1 MRGEEDDRIH
11 HRPGGRI
18 DRRNDGVSGQTAAT
32 ILVLAVT
39 LTIVA
44 VLALVVLPLAVKAA
58 HRANPALS
66 VEEFDLLVAA
76 VDEDSDDD

>member
-1 MRGEEDDRIH
+1 MIESTIAQAVVSIAGMT
-11 HRPGGRI
+11 
-18 DRRNDGVSGQTAAT
+18 GVSEQTAAT

-44 VLALVVLPLAVKAA
+44 VLTLVVLPLAVKSA

-66 VEEFDLLVAA
+66 VEEVDLLVST
-76 VDEDSDDD
+76 VSEDSDDD

>member
-1 MRGEEDDRIH
+1 MIESTIAQVVVLIAGMT
-11 HRPGGRI
+11 
-18 DRRNDGVSGQTAAT
+18 GVSEQTAAT

-66 VEEFDLLVAA
+66 VEEFDLLVSA
-76 VDEDSDDD
+76 VSEDSDDD

>member
-1 MRGEEDDRIH
+1 MIESTIAQAVVSIAGMT
-11 HRPGGRI
+11 
-18 DRRNDGVSGQTAAT
+18 GVSEQTAAT

-66 VEEFDLLVAA
+66 VEEFDLLVSA
-76 VDEDSDDD
+76 VSEDSDDD

>member
-1 MRGEEDDRIH
+1 MIESTIAQAVVSIAGMT
-11 HRPGGRI
+11 
-18 DRRNDGVSGQTAAT
+18 GVSEQTAAT

-76 VDEDSDDD
+76 VSEDSDDD

>member
-1 MRGEEDDRIH
+1 MIESTIAQAVVSIAGMT
-11 HRPGGRI
+11 
-18 DRRNDGVSGQTAAT
+18 GVLEQTAAT

-66 VEEFDLLVAA
+66 VEEFDLLVST
-76 VDEDSDDD
+76 VSEDSDDD

>member
-1 MRGEEDDRIH
+1 MIESTIAQAVVSIAGMT
-11 HRPGGRI
+11 
-18 DRRNDGVSGQTAAT
+18 GVSEQTAAT

-66 VEEFDLLVAA
+66 VEEFDLLVST
-76 VDEDSDDD
+76 VSEDSDDD

>member
-1 MRGEEDDRIH
+1 MIESTIAQAVVSIAGMT
-11 HRPGGRI
+11 
-18 DRRNDGVSGQTAAT
+18 GVSEQTAAT

-66 VEEFDLLVAA
+66 VEEFDLLVSA
-76 VDEDSDDD
+76 VAEDSDDD

>member
-1 MRGEEDDRIH
+1 MIESTIAQAVVLIAGMT
-11 HRPGGRI
+11 
-18 DRRNDGVSGQTAAT
+18 GVSEQTAAT

-66 VEEFDLLVAA
+66 VEEFDLLVSA
-76 VDEDSDDD
+76 VSEDSDDD

>member
-1 MRGEEDDRIH
+1 MIESTIAQVVVLIAGMT
-11 HRPGGRI
+11 
-18 DRRNDGVSGQTAAT
+18 GVSDQTAAT

-66 VEEFDLLVAA
+66 VEEFDLLVSA
-76 VDEDSDDD
+76 VSEDSDDD

>member
-1 MRGEEDDRIH
+1 MIESTIAQVVVLIAGMT
-11 HRPGGRI
+11 
-18 DRRNDGVSGQTAAT
+18 GVSEQTAAT

-44 VLALVVLPLAVKAA
+44 VLTFVVLPLAVKAA

-66 VEEFDLLVAA
+66 VEEFDLLVSA
-76 VDEDSDDD
+76 VSEDSDDD

>member
-1 MRGEEDDRIH
+1 MIESTIAQVVVLIAGMT
-11 HRPGGRI
+11 
-18 DRRNDGVSGQTAAT
+18 GVSEQTAAT

-66 VEEFDLLVAA
+66 VEEFDLLVST
-76 VDEDSDDD
+76 VSEDSDDD

>member
-1 MRGEEDDRIH
+1 MIESTIAQAVVSIAGMT
-11 HRPGGRI
+11 
-18 DRRNDGVSGQTAAT
+18 GVSEQTAAT

-44 VLALVVLPLAVKAA
+44 VLTLVVLPLAVKSA

-66 VEEFDLLVAA
+66 VEEFDLLVST
-76 VDEDSDDD
+76 VSEDSDDD

>member
-1 MRGEEDDRIH
+1 MIESTIAQVVVLIAGMT
-11 HRPGGRI
+11 
-18 DRRNDGVSGQTAAT
+18 GVSGQTAAT

>member
-1 MRGEEDDRIH
+1 MIESTIAQAVVSITGMT
-11 HRPGGRI
+11 
-18 DRRNDGVSGQTAAT
+18 GVSEQTAAT

-66 VEEFDLLVAA
+66 VEEFDLLASTVS
-76 VDEDSDDD
+76 EDSDDD

>member
-1 MRGEEDDRIH
+1 MIESTIAQAVVSIAGMT
-11 HRPGGRI
+11 
-18 DRRNDGVSGQTAAT
+18 GVSEQTAAT

-44 VLALVVLPLAVKAA
+44 VLTLVVLPLAVKAA

-66 VEEFDLLVAA
+66 VEEFDLLVST
-76 VDEDSDDD
+76 VSEDSDDD